1 MKKRLPT
8 ALFIFLIVAIC
19 SLNGAKAQGAT
30 EIPPEIQR
38 NWALPDC
45 GRNDEAVILSK
56 HFYLK
61 FTKADM
67 ALLPASLG
75 GKKSDYWM
83 LDLDGAD
90 VPAKLEEDGVLKIG
104 SSTKGASAKGKWD
117 DLKLDSTAEYTG
129 CVVTPKIVPKVLERL
144 MRYIDRVKEQCT
156 VSVTNECAGVLF
168 KLADADHNNKLSDK
182 EIRKAVASA
191 MLFAE
196 LAEKERLTK
205 KESEAV
211 VKNSAT
217 PGGEIAADLLA
228 TYDTNKSKSLDYNEI
243 MAEFKAPALPVVK
256 ETLLKASKILP
267 SFKVI
272 ALALD

>member
-1 MKKRLPT
+1 MKKRLQT
-8 ALFIFLIVAIC
+8 ALFIFLIAAIC
-19 SLNGAKAQGAT
+19 SLNGGKAQGAS
-30 EIPPEIQR
+30 EIPEKIQR

-45 GRNDEAVILSK
+45 GRNEEAVILSK

-67 ALLPASLG
+67 ALLPAALEG
-75 GKKSDYWM
+75 EKSDYWM

-90 VPAKLEEDGVLKIG
+90 VPARLEEDGVLTIG
-104 SSTKGASAKGKWD
+104 TSAKGASQKSKWD

-129 CVVTPKIVPKVLERL
+129 CVTTPKIVPKVLERL
-144 MRYIDRVKEQCT
+144 MRYIDRIKEQCT

-168 KLADADHNNKLSDK
+168 KLADADNNNKLSDK
-182 EIRKAVASA
+182 EIRKGVASA

-196 LAEKERLTK
+196 LAEKETLTK
-205 KESEAV
+205 KEGETV

-217 PGGEIAADLLA
+217 PGGQIAEALLA
-228 TYDTNKSKSLDYNEI
+228 TYDANKSKNLDYNEI
-243 MAEFKAPALPVVK
+243 LADFKAPSLPVVK
-256 ETLLKASKILP
+256 ETLLKAGNILP
-267 SFKVI
+267 SFKVV